1 MKVFIINGV
10 NLGQLGSRE
19 VDIYGHRS
27 FEDYLRE
34 LVNQYPEVD
43 IDYLQE
49 EEEGLLAKAIAEAR
63 DYSGIILNPGAYTHT
78 SIALADAIRTT
89 PCPVIEVHISNI
101 FNRETFR
108 QQDLIAAHCSGSICG
123 FGLDSYRLALE
134 HIIKKKEDR

>member
-10 NLGQLGSRE
+10 NLGQLGTRE
-19 VDIYGHRS
+19 VNIYGHCS
-27 FEDYLRE
+27 FGDYLSE

-49 EEEGLLAKAIAEAR
+49 EEEGLLSKAIAEAR
-63 DYSGIILNPGAYTHT
+63 NYSGIILNPGAYTHT
-78 SIALADAIRTT
+78 SIAIADAIQTT

-108 QQDLIAAHCSGSICG
+108 QKDLVAAHCIGSICG
-123 FGLDSYRLALE
+123 FGLDGYRLALE
-134 HIIKKKEDR
+134 YLLKKKEDR

>member
-78 SIALADAIRTT
+78 SVALADAIRTT

-134 HIIKKKEDR
+134 HILKKREDR